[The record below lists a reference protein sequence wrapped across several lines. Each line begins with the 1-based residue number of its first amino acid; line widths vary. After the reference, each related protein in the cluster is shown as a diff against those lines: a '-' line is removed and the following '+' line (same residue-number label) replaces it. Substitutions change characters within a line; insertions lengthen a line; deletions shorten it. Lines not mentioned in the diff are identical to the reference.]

1 MEVKKEHLPPLR
13 SGFLPHLCS
22 NPAMRHSIIM
32 TVLGADRPGLVQ
44 SLSETIAS
52 HNGSWQESHMV
63 RLAGQFAGVV
73 RIDAPSDSI
82 DPLLA
87 HLQHPGIPGLTI
99 QAVREDHP
107 ESSPPQTIRVAV
119 TGNDRP
125 GIVRELS
132 SAIASCGGNV
142 EELRTG
148 LESAPMSGH
157 ALFQAHCVI
166 SLPQGLD
173 ASAILQSIEN
183 LGPDLTADI
192 TE

>member
-1 MEVKKEHLPPLR
+1 
-13 SGFLPHLCS
+13 
-22 NPAMRHSIIM
+22 MRHSIIM
-32 TVLGADRPGLVQ
+32 TVLGPDRPGLVQ
-44 SLSETIAS
+44 SLSEAIAR
-52 HNGSWQESHMV
+52 HQGSWQESRMT

-73 RIDAPSDSI
+73 RIDAPAESVE
-82 DPLLA
+82 PLLA
-87 HLQHPGIPGLTI
+87 ELQSPGIPGLVI

-107 ESSPPQTIRVAV
+107 EPAPITTIRVAV

-132 SAIASCGGNV
+132 SAIASCGANV
-142 EELRTG
+142 EELHTG

-157 ALFQAHCVI
+157 SLFQARCLI

-173 ASAILQSIEN
+173 SSAILRAIEN
-183 LGPDLTADI
+183 LGTDLTADI

>member
-1 MEVKKEHLPPLR
+1 
-13 SGFLPHLCS
+13 
-22 NPAMRHSIIM
+22 MRHSIIM

-44 SLSETIAS
+44 SLSETIAR
-52 HNGSWQESHMV
+52 HNGSWQESRLV

-73 RIDAPSDSI
+73 RIDAPAESI
-82 DPLLA
+82 EILLA
-87 HLQHPGIPGLTI
+87 DLQQPGVPGLTI

-107 ESSPPQTIRVAV
+107 ESAPPQTTRVAV

-125 GIVRELS
+125 GIIRELS
-132 SAIASCGGNV
+132 SAIAACGGNV

-157 ALFQAHCVI
+157 SLFTADCVI

-173 ASAILQSIEN
+173 ISAILQAIEN

>member
-1 MEVKKEHLPPLR
+1 
-13 SGFLPHLCS
+13 
-22 NPAMRHSIIM
+22 MRHSIVM
-32 TVLGADRPGLVQ
+32 TVLGSDRPGLVQ
-44 SLSETIAS
+44 SLSETIAR
-52 HNGSWQESHMV
+52 HQGSWQESRLV

-73 RIDAPSDSI
+73 RIDAPSASI
-82 DPLLA
+82 DALLA
-87 HLQHPGIPGLTI
+87 DLQHPGIPGLII

-107 ESSPPQTIRVAV
+107 ESTPANTLRVAV

-125 GIVRELS
+125 GIIRELS

-157 ALFQAHCVI
+157 ALFQAHCLI
-166 SLPQGLD
+166 SLPHGLD
-173 ASAILQSIEN
+173 SSAILQAIEN
-183 LGPDLTADI
+183 LSPDLTADI

>member
-1 MEVKKEHLPPLR
+1 
-13 SGFLPHLCS
+13 
-22 NPAMRHSIIM
+22 MRHSIIM
-32 TVLGADRPGLVQ
+32 TVLGPDRPGLVQ
-44 SLSETIAS
+44 SLSETIAR
-52 HNGSWQESHMV
+52 HQGSWQDSRLV
-63 RLAGQFAGVV
+63 RLAGQFAGVL
-73 RIDAPSDSI
+73 RIDAPADSI
-82 DPLLA
+82 EHLLSQ
-87 HLQHPGIPGLTI
+87 LQDPGIPGLVI

-107 ESSPPQTIRVAV
+107 ESSPPKTIRVAV

-132 SAIASCGGNV
+132 STIASCGGNV

-157 ALFQAHCVI
+157 TLFTADCLI
-166 SLPQGLD
+166 SLPRELD
-173 ASAILQSIEN
+173 TSAILQAIEN